1 VAEWELALRVTGRSL
16 RTIQW
21 YLQKVDQFLGTAG
34 VGALEDLTA
43 LSLKRSIAGERERGL
58 ADNTVRASFE
68 VVKGL
73 TL

>member
-1 VAEWELALRVTGRSL
+1 VGAGAQSHGAQPADD
-16 RTIQW
+16 QW